1 MWVLHKKIGN
11 TYPAILY
18 IAVQKKSVIDES
30 SGQKGSKRKKYTTLN
45 KRVQST
51 VEKYYT
57 YTDKMKYLRYLV
69 VLQGGSAVK
78 PIED

>member
-1 MWVLHKKIGN
+1 MEGIRKD
-11 TYPAILY
+11 

-57 YTDKMKYLRYLV
+57 YTDEV
-69 VLQGGSAVK
+69 PEVSGGSAGR
-78 PIED
+78 ICCQTH